1 MNKFILKQFTVWFVI
16 FVGVVIFFVISF
28 IIGEN
33 KGSFLRPVN
42 IYKSVFKETKGI
54 FTGAEVSLHGVR
66 TGNVLKLEFLKDG
79 SVQVFYTVKKKHLN
93 IVNNTTVSQLKNQGV
108 LGDRYVS
115 LFTKELNLEPLP
127 SGSVI
132 PSISSKGL
140 LDFVSQSDNFQNSVG
155 SMVSELSDLL
165 KALNDKKTVENLNQ
179 ILSSGNKQKIT
190 EILETASRILKK
202 IDSGEGSLGA
212 LVNNRSLYNRL
223 MTLLGGK
230 KGHNYMEEL
239 SKKSGKK

>member
-1 MNKFILKQFTVWFVI
+1 MNKFIFKQLTVWLVI
-16 FVGVVIFFVISF
+16 FVGVVIFFAISF

-33 KGSFLRPVN
+33 KGTFLRPVN
-42 IYKSVFKETKGI
+42 IYKSVFTETKGI

-66 TGNVLKLEFLKDG
+66 TGNVLKIDFLKDG
-79 SVQVFYTVKKKHLN
+79 RVQVVYTVKKKHRV
-93 IVNNTTVSQLKNQGV
+93 IVNKTTVSQLKNQGV

-115 LFTKELNLEPLP
+115 LATEELNLEPLP

-132 PSISSKGL
+132 PSIPSKGL
-140 LDFVSQSDNFQNSVG
+140 FDFISKSDDFQSSAKSV
-155 SMVSELSDLL
+155 VSELSDLL
-165 KALNDKKTVENLNQ
+165 KALNDQKTVENLNQ
-179 ILSSGNKQKIT
+179 IFSSGNKRKIT
-190 EILETASRILKK
+190 EILETTSRILKK

-212 LVNNRSLYNRL
+212 LINNRSLYNRL